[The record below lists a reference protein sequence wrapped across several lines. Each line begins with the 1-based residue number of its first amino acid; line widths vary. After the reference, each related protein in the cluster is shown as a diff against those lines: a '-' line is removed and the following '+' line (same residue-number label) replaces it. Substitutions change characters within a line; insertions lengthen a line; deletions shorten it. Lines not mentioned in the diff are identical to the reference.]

1 MLKSEVLAGI
11 EHAGLMAM
19 LRMPSADDALEM
31 AEVLIEAGIPCIEV
45 PLTVPGAVEVIE
57 ELRQDHG
64 QVLIGAGTVLD
75 GKAVEGCL
83 RAGAQF
89 IVSPIVDLGA
99 ISRCNEAQVAVVA
112 GALTPTEVV
121 TAWNAGAD
129 IVRIYP
135 CGVMGGPAYVKFL
148 RAPLPQVRLLPA
160 GGVSLQTA
168 ADFIAAGAVAVE
180 VDLDLVD
187 LDALHGGRTQDIA
200 MNARLYLDVMST
212 ARSLAAP
219 SSTQPPPNGDV
230 PT

>member
-11 EHAGLMAM
+11 EHAALMAM
-19 LRMPSADDALEM
+19 LRMPSADDALDM

-45 PLTVPGAVEVIE
+45 PLTVPGAVDVIA
-57 ELRQDHG
+57 ELRQDHDK
-64 QVLIGAGTVLD
+64 VLIGAGTVLD
-75 GKAVEGCL
+75 AKAVDGCL

-89 IVSPIVDLGA
+89 IVSPIVDFGT
-99 ISRCNEAQVAVVA
+99 ISRCNEAQVAIVA

-121 TAWNAGAD
+121 TGWNAGAD
-129 IVRIYP
+129 IVRFYP
-135 CGVMGGPAYVKFL
+135 CGAMGGPAYVRFL

-168 ADFIAAGAVAVE
+168 AEFIAAGAVAVE

-219 SSTQPPPNGDV
+219 VVSSGAV
-230 PT
+230 PV